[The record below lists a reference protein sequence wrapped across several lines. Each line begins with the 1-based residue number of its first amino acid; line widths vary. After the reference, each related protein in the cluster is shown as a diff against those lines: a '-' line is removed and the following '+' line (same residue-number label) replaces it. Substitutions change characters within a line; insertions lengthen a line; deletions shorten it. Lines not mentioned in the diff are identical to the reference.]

1 MKLYRHSTPQEIAAA
16 ESETKAALCRFSG
29 WAPERVIVKINI
41 VDFPPGQVGWN
52 LNFDIRIDGAEL
64 DEEKAK
70 VVDRFFN
77 EAVVE
82 GDNKKA
88 TRVLLN

>member
-16 ESETKAALCRFSG
+16 EAETKAALCRFSG
-29 WAPERVIVKINI
+29 WAPERVTVKINI
-41 VDFPPGQVGWN
+41 VDYFPLGQIGWN
-52 LNFDIRIDGAEL
+52 LNFDIRIDGDDDL
-64 DEEKAK
+64 DEENAK

-82 GDNKKA
+82 GGRPVRNN
-88 TRVLLN
+88 LN